1 MSSKPATPLE
11 QRRGYPGENESTRI
25 PVLSPTPFRRSYS
38 LRMRTSRSFH
48 DYQHY
53 RDVDVGCC
61 VCDYGGV
68 GGPAMHHPATNLSSP
83 STSGGVKVKNSLA
96 NGAKPA
102 SHHHHH
108 ARDTSAPGQSP
119 QDTTAG
125 GKDTL
130 LPNGI
135 VGHGHH
141 GHHHHGS
148 NNNNNGSCGQKSL
161 CSSSQSTRKNSLQKN
176 DRGMVSVECPF
187 FVRGKILLLWR
198 KLHHI
203 DW

>member
-68 GGPAMHHPATNLSSP
+68 GASGSAMHHPTNLSSP

-96 NGAKPA
+96 NGPKPA

-119 QDTTAG
+119 QDTTGG

-148 NNNNNGSCGQKSL
+148 NNNGSCGQKSL

-176 DRGMVSVECPF
+176 DRGMVSGMSF
-187 FVRGKILLLWR
+187 FCSGRSFFFGEN
-198 KLHHI
+198 
-203 DW
+203 